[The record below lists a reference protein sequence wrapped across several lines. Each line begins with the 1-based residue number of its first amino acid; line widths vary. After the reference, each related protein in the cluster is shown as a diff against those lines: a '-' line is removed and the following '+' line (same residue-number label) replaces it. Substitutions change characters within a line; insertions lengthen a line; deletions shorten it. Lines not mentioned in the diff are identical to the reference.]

1 MFAEIN
7 KGKMKNEGEGKKKRK
22 KKGRGERK
30 EKREKRKEKKRKIYI
45 CIEKSATM
53 PAYLLAWA
61 RMPTGGQN
69 AKIPPSLKSLVV
81 LKKKKNFHQT
91 CTGYRHRHRH
101 RHRPHPSTR
110 HRRRQKNRLCRVKFL
125 DPTLR
130 TARRRQN
137 HHRHHYRHRHRPHP
151 SPRHRRPPSLSLA
164 TFAMAIVE
172 AFKATYVEPMLPVE
186 VEGLEPQ
193 GRQ

>member
-1 MFAEIN
+1 MHTFAEMN

-22 KKGRGERK
+22 KKGGGERK
-30 EKREKRKEKKRKIYI
+30 EKREKRKEKKRNIYI

-61 RMPTGGQN
+61 RMPTGPKCQRR
-69 AKIPPSLKSLVV
+69 AKMPPSLKSLAV
-81 LKKKKNFHQT
+81 LKKKKLNQT

-101 RHRPHPSTR
+101 RPHPSTH
-110 HRRRQKNRLCRVKFL
+110 HRRCQKNQQRRAKFL

-137 HHRHHYRHRHRPHP
+137 
-151 SPRHRRPPSLSLA
+151 A
-164 TFAMAIVE
+164 
-172 AFKATYVEPMLPVE
+172 
-186 VEGLEPQ
+186 
-193 GRQ
+193 